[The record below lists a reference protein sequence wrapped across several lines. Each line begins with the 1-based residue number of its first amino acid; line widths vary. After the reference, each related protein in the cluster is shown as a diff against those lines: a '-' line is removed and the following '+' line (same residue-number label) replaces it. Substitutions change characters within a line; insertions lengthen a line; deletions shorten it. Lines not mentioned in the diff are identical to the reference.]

1 MNESNL
7 EYLQD
12 QVKFTGFGDELSN
25 KIADGVKTGE
35 EKFKIEFSKAFD
47 KDSVEVELNFSK
59 SKESDM
65 YFFNKYNVQLQKEG
79 KEGIKQTFYI
89 NKNNNITLREAY
101 NLMSGRSVYKK
112 LSTKTGDEYMAWL
125 KVDFKDT
132 DTSGNYKVRPYNEN
146 YGFNLNVELNQHPI
160 KELEREDHKRDL
172 LESLQKGNLA
182 LITYLK
188 GDQEE
193 KRYISADVQFKS
205 INFYDLEKQPL
216 GRKKA
221 NKQEEA
227 EGVEVQDVSNGN
239 NIGNTAP
246 VLDNGAVEENVG
258 GQAAGR
264 SNRIVTGTEEAEDP
278 DVPEKKRARKGK
290 TPSV

>member
-7 EYLQD
+7 DYLQD
-12 QVKFTGFGDELSN
+12 QVKFTGFGDELKG
-25 KIADGVKTGE
+25 KIAVNVSTGK
-35 EKFKIEFSKAFD
+35 EKFKIDFSKAFG

-65 YFFNKYNVQLQKEG
+65 YFFNNYNVQLRKDG
-79 KEGIKQTFYI
+79 ADDIKQTFYI

-112 LSTKTGDEYMAWL
+112 LSTKESGEYMAWL
-125 KVDFKDT
+125 KVDFKNT

-146 YGFNLNVELNQHPI
+146 YGFNLEKEINQHPI
-160 KELEREDHKRDL
+160 KELEREDLKRDL
-172 LESLQKGNLA
+172 LEFLQKGNLA
-182 LITYLK
+182 QVTYLK
-188 GDQEE
+188 GEQEE
-193 KRYISADVQFKS
+193 KRYISADVQFKT

-227 EGVEVQDVSNGN
+227 EGVEVQDVSNRN
-239 NIGNTAP
+239 SIGNATP
-246 VLDNGAVEENVG
+246 VLARGTAEENNG
-258 GQAAGR
+258 GQSAGR
-264 SNRIVTGTEEAEDP
+264 RSRRVTGTEEPEAP
-278 DVPEKKRARKGK
+278 DVPENKRAKKGR
-290 TPSV
+290 TPSI